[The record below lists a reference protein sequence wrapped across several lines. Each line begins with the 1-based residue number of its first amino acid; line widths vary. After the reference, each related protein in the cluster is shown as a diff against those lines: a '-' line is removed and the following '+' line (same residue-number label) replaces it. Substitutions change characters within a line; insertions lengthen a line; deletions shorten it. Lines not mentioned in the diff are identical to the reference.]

1 MNRRQMYQVS
11 LAALIVLYTIA
22 WLLLPGGEA
31 SKILAII
38 FGVSILIALYVSY
51 RAEEKNKRN
60 SDE

>member
-1 MNRRQMYQVS
+1 MNKRQKLQVS
-11 LAALIVLYTIA
+11 LAVFIIVYTIA
-22 WLLLPGGEA
+22 WLLLPGWEA

-51 RAEEKNKRN
+51 RVEEKNKRN